1 MRKLFRSILKRFKG
15 VSKYNRYDSV
25 NPALMTKRDLSSMCG
40 ELYVAKQWGK
50 DYCKVQMFKHQWD
63 FSLYTDNYEDTFHFE
78 YKQDADAFRNKFKKY
93 ADM

>member
-1 MRKLFRSILKRFKG
+1 MIPLEIFEYKKRWQRVGGYAVRLHSDLRS
-15 VSKYNRYDSV
+15 
-25 NPALMTKRDLSSMCG
+25 
-40 ELYVAKQWGK
+40 QGK

-63 FSLYTDNYEDTFHFE
+63 FSQYTDNYEDTFHFE

>member
-1 MRKLFRSILKRFKG
+1 MTPIEIFEYKLKWKPGYTVRLHSDLRS
-15 VSKYNRYDSV
+15 
-25 NPALMTKRDLSSMCG
+25 
-40 ELYVAKQWGK
+40 QGK